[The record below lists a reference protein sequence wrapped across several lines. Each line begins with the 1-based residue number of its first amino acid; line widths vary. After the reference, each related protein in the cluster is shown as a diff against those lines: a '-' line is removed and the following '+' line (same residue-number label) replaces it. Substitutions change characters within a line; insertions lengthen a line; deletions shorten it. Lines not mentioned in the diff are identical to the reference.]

1 MQFQLA
7 PSILSADF
15 LRLGEEISLLNS
27 HAQLVHID
35 VMDGSFVPNISMGI
49 VVTEAVSRIATIPLD
64 VHLMVVN
71 PQKWVDRFIS
81 AGAGRV
87 SFHLEAA
94 LQAGV
99 DPVQLLSAIRSAGA
113 LAGLAFNPDVPVRD
127 VFPYL
132 EAADFILVMSV
143 FAGFSGQKFIPES
156 LERISE
162 LKAEIDRR
170 GLSCAIEVDGGVG
183 PGNIAALRNA
193 GVDTF
198 VAANAIYSHPDRA
211 AAIAALRAAAGE

>member
-94 LQAGV
+94 VQAGV

>member
-94 LQAGV
+94 VQAGV
-99 DPVQLLSAIRSAGA
+99 DPVQPLSAIRSAGA
-113 LAGLAFNPDVPVRD
+113 LAGLAFNPDVPVSD

>member
-94 LQAGV
+94 VQAGV

-162 LKAEIDRR
+162 LKTEIDRR